1 MRPVIWFH
9 LKKLKLFFSKS
20 FCLIGVNI
28 FGKKNLNVFTKN
40 LFFIFFCLAGFKLS
54 LKNVPETPTKFNKQ
68 EKQLRERLDDFINMR
83 NSSPSDFKLPPLSP
97 RLRVPTPNTNRKKSS
112 QTIDSSLNI
121 VFSITNGIKYALTS
135 ELEKMY
141 PELSTATNKKV
152 DRKQSN
158 SQFSIA
164 THSHRS

>member
-1 MRPVIWFH
+1 LTII
-9 LKKLKLFFSKS
+9 K
-20 FCLIGVNI
+20 
-28 FGKKNLNVFTKN
+28 
-40 LFFIFFCLAGFKLS
+40 AGFKQAQ
-54 LKNVPETPTKFNKQ
+54 KNATETPTKLNKQ
-68 EKQLRERLDDFINMR
+68 DKQLRERLDDFINMR

-97 RLRVPTPNTNRKKSS
+97 RLRVSTPTTNRKKSS

-141 PELSTATNKKV
+141 PEINTANKKV
-152 DRKQSN
+152 DRKHSN